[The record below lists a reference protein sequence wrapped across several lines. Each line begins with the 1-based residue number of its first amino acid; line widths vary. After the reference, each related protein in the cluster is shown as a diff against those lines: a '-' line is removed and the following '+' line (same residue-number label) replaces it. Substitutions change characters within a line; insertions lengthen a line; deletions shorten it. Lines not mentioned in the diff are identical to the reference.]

1 MLHLITQPDH
11 AALARRIM
19 EQWTSLQ
26 HAERS
31 DEILVALEQHDGG
44 WQEPDDA
51 PTVDPE
57 TSTVLDFVRVPAA
70 VRQEVWPRG
79 WAGSRTRR
87 GPQPCRAS
95 RDHGVRPY
103 RTDDAWRAFFPVME
117 RLRTRIFE
125 VAGLPLKA
133 LVRDY
138 VYVRL
143 GDLLSL
149 AFCTA
154 APAHSA
160 GPWTMTLEGA
170 RLLVR
175 PSPFAA
181 DVPFAITAHEI
192 PDVPYPS
199 DVALRAALDRAPAR
213 VLHGVVVSTPVH

>member
-1 MLHLITQPDH
+1 M
-11 AALARRIM
+11 
-19 EQWTSLQ
+19 
-26 HAERS
+26 
-31 DEILVALEQHDGG
+31 
-44 WQEPDDA
+44 
-51 PTVDPE
+51 
-57 TSTVLDFVRVPAA
+57 
-70 VRQEVWPRG
+70 
-79 WAGSRTRR
+79 
-87 GPQPCRAS
+87 
-95 RDHGVRPY
+95 
-103 RTDDAWRAFFPVME
+103 
-117 RLRTRIFE
+117 
-125 VAGLPLKA
+125 
-133 LVRDY
+133 RDY

-154 APAHSA
+154 APAPQTL

-213 VLHGVVVSTPVH
+213 VWHGVVVSTPVH